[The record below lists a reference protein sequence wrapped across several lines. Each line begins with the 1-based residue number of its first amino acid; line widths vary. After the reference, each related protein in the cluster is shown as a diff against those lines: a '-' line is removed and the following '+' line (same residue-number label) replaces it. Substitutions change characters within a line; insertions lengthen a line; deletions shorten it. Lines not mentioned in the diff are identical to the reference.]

1 VSGPAGMAAGLG
13 GVLAA
18 GGVAAL
24 ASRNAEVIRKWRTW
38 AVSAPLVAGC
48 LWLGGPGAALLAAGL
63 GVTGAVEYGR
73 LVRLRAADVSVIAA
87 AAVVLPLVAWRMPGE
102 LGRVLAGA
110 ALAVA
115 LVPVLGGDAAAGA
128 RRAAAGVF
136 GVAWLAALSGLVLL
150 GKAALPLAFAVSVAD
165 VGAWCAGKALGGPAV
180 SALSPAK
187 RWSGVA
193 GGALAGVAALAAA
206 AALSGGGSW
215 GSGFWGSGFWGGGL
229 WGGGFGGGGVFTLGH
244 VIAVAAGAPLGDLL
258 ESMVKRGAGAKD
270 AGSWLPGFGGL
281 LDRIDSLLVVL
292 ALAVIL

>member
-1 VSGPAGMAAGLG
+1 MAAGLG
-13 GVLAA
+13 GVLAV

-38 AVSAPLVAGC
+38 AVSAPLVSGC
-48 LWLGGPGAALLAAGL
+48 LWLGAPGAALLAAGL
-63 GVTGAVEYGR
+63 GVTGAVEFGR
-73 LVRLRAADVSVIAA
+73 LVRLRAADVAVIAA

-110 ALAVA
+110 ALAAA

-150 GKAALPLAFAVSVAD
+150 GRAALPLAFAVSVAD
-165 VGAWCAGKALGGPAV
+165 VGAWCAGKTLGGPGV

-206 AALSGGGSW
+206 AALSGGG
-215 GSGFWGSGFWGGGL
+215 
-229 WGGGFGGGGVFTLGH
+229 VFTLGH
-244 VIAVAAGAPLGDLL
+244 VIAVAVGAPLGDLL
-258 ESMVKRGAGAKD
+258 ESMVKRGAGVKD
-270 AGSWLPGFGGL
+270 AGRWLPGFGGL